1 MFERR
6 QASNNFTSAMMI
18 AELMFH
24 NTVRSIR
31 SKHNNAFIA
40 LALNLMQVA
49 VLMGA
54 FILLFHV
61 LGARGAALRGDFF
74 LFLLSG
80 IMLYMTHIRTFR
92 AVSGAPGPTSGMMNH
107 APMNTAVSIT
117 SEALGV
123 LYIQLSS
130 VLIALFAYHTL
141 WSPITIMNPMGALGM
156 FLLAWFSG
164 FAAGMVLLA
173 IRPWVPD
180 FVGVFN
186 RVYIRVN
193 MIASGKMFVANKLSA
208 TTLAMF
214 DWNPLFHAIDQSRGF
229 VFQNYFPHHSS
240 IKYTL
245 YLSIGLLM
253 LGLMGEFYSRKRM
266 SLSWSAKR

>member
-1 MFERR
+1 M
-6 QASNNFTSAMMI
+6 
-18 AELMFH
+18 L
-24 NTVRSIR
+24 
-31 SKHNNAFIA
+31 
-40 LALNLMQVA
+40 L
-49 VLMGA
+49 GA

-117 SEALGV
+117 SEGLGV
-123 LYIQLSS
+123 LYIQLLS

-141 WSPITIMNPMGALGM
+141 WNPITIVNPMGALGM
-156 FLLAWFSG
+156 FLLA
-164 FAAGMVLLA
+164 
-173 IRPWVPD
+173 IRPWFPD
-180 FVGVFN
+180 FAGVFT
-186 RVYIRVN
+186 RIYIRVN